1 MITSRALKSVVGQC
15 KMLGYKLDLT
25 GRGRLSPVP
34 SPSDPELASF
44 MGANLGAVPRETIP
58 SLS

>member
-1 MITSRALKSVVGQC
+1 
-15 KMLGYKLDLT
+15 MLGYKLDLT